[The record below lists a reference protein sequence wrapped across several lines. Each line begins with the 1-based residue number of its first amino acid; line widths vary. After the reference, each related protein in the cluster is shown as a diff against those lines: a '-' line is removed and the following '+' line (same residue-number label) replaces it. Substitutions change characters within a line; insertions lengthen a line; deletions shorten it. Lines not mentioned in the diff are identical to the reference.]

1 MFFKKLLPLV
11 AACLLLAGDAF
22 AAAPLRMSTVWL
34 DEHETFLIWYAKQRG
49 WDKEAGLDVNVR
61 PFGSGID
68 VLNALPAEAWDMA
81 GMGAVPAPML
91 NLRHDA
97 RIVAVGNDEAAAN
110 AVLVRPDGP
119 IAKASG
125 VPGLLGDAATVRGKT
140 FLTTTLSS
148 AHYALHGWL
157 KALGLTERDVT
168 IKNMD
173 QELALAA
180 FANGIGDGV
189 ALWAPHLYEGRER
202 GWLPVSVPR
211 TGELGNPIVLLADKA
226 FSEAHPEAV
235 AAFLGVYLRAVDAI
249 RREAP
254 EALVPEYRRFFRE
267 WAGKEYSETL
277 ALADLKS
284 HPVFPLEEQLALFD
298 ASQGPSAVQRR
309 QADIA
314 LFYRALGSITDE
326 EFRKVENGGYAT
338 DRFLK
343 RIAASR

>member
-81 GMGAVPAPML
+81 GLGAVPALML

-125 VPGLLGDAATVRGKT
+125 VPGLLGDAADHDLVRHGVDGE
-140 FLTTTLSS
+140 LS
-148 AHYALHGWL
+148 
-157 KALGLTERDVT
+157 RDV
-168 IKNMD
+168 
-173 QELALAA
+173 
-180 FANGIGDGV
+180 V
-189 ALWAPHLYEGRER
+189 VVRER
-202 GWLPVSVPR
+202 HGLRKTV
-211 TGELGNPIVLLADKA
+211 VLR
-226 FSEAHPEAV
+226 
-235 AAFLGVYLRAVDAI
+235 G
-249 RREAP
+249 
-254 EALVPEYRRFFRE
+254 LVRVTSQY
-267 WAGKEYSETL
+267 YVI
-277 ALADLKS
+277 S
-284 HPVFPLEEQLALFD
+284 H
-298 ASQGPSAVQRR
+298 
-309 QADIA
+309 
-314 LFYRALGSITDE
+314 
-326 EFRKVENGGYAT
+326 
-338 DRFLK
+338 
-343 RIAASR
+343 